1 MEKSQIID
9 TLNTIS
15 PNTWRNIV
23 CVVVLSAI
31 ATGWE
36 LYVFN
41 GRLYK
46 PLELTETEQTMLVV
60 NSPITEVKGIKEYRP
75 YVIGGDVVTAV
86 IMPKKR
92 DMFIPFEMR
101 GVAAETVLIKDI
113 TTGEVLFGNNEYT
126 PRSLASITKLMSGL
140 VLEEYISDWN
150 AVALSPSDTI
160 FDSHIYAYDST
171 SLEEWFRIALIG
183 SSNRA
188 MLTLVDGS
196 GHTREEFVSR
206 MNQKAFELGMTDTY
220 FTEPTGIDPGNVS
233 TASDIALLLV
243 EALRH
248 EHIVASLGIHS
259 IDHRSSVTEKT
270 TTIRN
275 TNWLLTQWVKNEFAE
290 SVIGK
295 TGYIVESKYNF
306 AGKFSK
312 SPERQVLVV
321 VLGSENETT
330 RFTDASTLA
339 EWAFANYE
347 WVVNN

>member
-1 MEKSQIID
+1 MEEPKIID
-9 TLNTIS
+9 TMNRIS
-15 PNTWRNIV
+15 PNAWRNSI

-31 ATGWE
+31 ATGWG
-36 LYVFN
+36 LYVFH

-46 PLELTETEQTMLVV
+46 PLRLAETEQTMLVV
-60 NSPITEVKGIKEYRP
+60 NKPITEVKGIKEYRP
-75 YVIGGDVVTAV
+75 YIIGGDVAHTV
-86 IMPKKR
+86 IIPKKR
-92 DMFIPFEMR
+92 DMFIPFDMR
-101 GVAAETVLIKDI
+101 GISAETVLIKDME
-113 TTGEVLFGNNEYT
+113 TGEVLFGNNEYT
-126 PRSLASITKLMSGL
+126 SRSLASITKLMSAL
-140 VLEEYISDWN
+140 VLEERVSDWN
-150 AVALSPSDTI
+150 AVVASPADTI

-171 SLEEWFRIALIG
+171 SLEEWFRVALIG

-196 GHTREEFVSR
+196 GYAREEFVNR
-206 MNQKAFELGMTDTY
+206 MNEKAFELGMTDTH
-220 FTEPTGIDPGNVS
+220 FTEPTGIDSGNVS
-233 TASDIALLLV
+233 TASDVALLLR

-275 TNWLLTQWVKNEFAE
+275 TNRLLTQWVANEFAE

-312 SPERQVLVV
+312 SPEREVLVV

-339 EWAFANYE
+339 DWAFTNYE
-347 WVVNN
+347 WVINN